1 MILPIW
7 LIRQVTLCI
16 APPPPPLPPTTTT
29 TTPMQG
35 GCRSSSRT
43 LVTTTSLNILNV
55 FYKGRQPGNSDEQEM
70 LPEFDYRSLK
80 DPKYL
85 KEMLAKVDSPSS
97 KAKIYLEYLSNCQ
110 FNRNLEP
117 TSIIYFS
124 QEDVTTLASIEEDP
138 DGAREVGKNYISKE
152 KLIPFNKINNC

>member
-1 MILPIW
+1 
-7 LIRQVTLCI
+7 
-16 APPPPPLPPTTTT
+16 
-29 TTPMQG
+29 
-35 GCRSSSRT
+35 
-43 LVTTTSLNILNV
+43 
-55 FYKGRQPGNSDEQEM
+55 M